1 MSWFA
6 LDLRQCATNIIHTN
20 VTSMKWHTCPRSNNE
35 RIAPMLA
42 DLLATAHR
50 YQVKGLLHVC
60 TQRMADTLN
69 ADNCVAR
76 LTLADTL
83 EIGLPTQLRTRALQV
98 ILEHYTEVCA
108 TWQFKQLSQNATQDE
123 QASRIFA
130 QINEAVAQKLN
141 RCPYFWTQPCSPTA
155 A

>member
-1 MSWFA
+1 
-6 LDLRQCATNIIHTN
+6 
-20 VTSMKWHTCPRSNNE
+20 
-35 RIAPMLA
+35 MLA

-108 TWQFKQLSQNATQDE
+108 TRQYKQLAHNATLGEQDE

-130 QINEAVAQKLN
+130 QINEAVAQNLN
-141 RCPYFWTQPCSPTA
+141 SCPYFWTQPCSPTA